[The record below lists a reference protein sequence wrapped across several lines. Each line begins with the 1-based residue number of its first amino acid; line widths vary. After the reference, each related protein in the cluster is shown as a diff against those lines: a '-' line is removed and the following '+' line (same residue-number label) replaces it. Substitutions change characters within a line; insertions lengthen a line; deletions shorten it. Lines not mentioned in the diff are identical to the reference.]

1 MADDLDGVIE
11 QTGMGRRTFMRRLV
25 TGTVFA
31 VPVVASF
38 AMGGIDAAAASAH
51 TPCIN
56 PNQTILRPVIN
67 PNQTQNQNHDCDHDG
82 DFGGWGRG
90 ICNPN
95 QTKVAQV

>member
-11 QTGMGRRTFMRRLV
+11 ETGMGRRTFMRRLV

-51 TPCIN
+51 TPCLN
-56 PNQTILRPVIN
+56 ANQTVVRPVIN
-67 PNQTQNQNHDCDHDG
+67 PNQTQTQNQDRDCDHDE
-82 DFGGWGRG
+82 FGGWGRG

-95 QTKVAQV
+95 QTKVVV